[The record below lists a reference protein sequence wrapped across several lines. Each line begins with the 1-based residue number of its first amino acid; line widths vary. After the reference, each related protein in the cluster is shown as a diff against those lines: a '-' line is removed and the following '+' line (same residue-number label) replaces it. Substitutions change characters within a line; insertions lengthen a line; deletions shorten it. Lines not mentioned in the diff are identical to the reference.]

1 MNILL
6 FFPGLLALAVGWL
19 LLGTAD
25 RHRKCIKAL
34 MDLSKEE
41 DGRKYDF
48 VPRQLDVLGAREQI
62 FGVVGASL
70 LYVGILFM
78 MAIALLGR

>member
-1 MNILL
+1 
-6 FFPGLLALAVGWL
+6 
-19 LLGTAD
+19 
-25 RHRKCIKAL
+25 